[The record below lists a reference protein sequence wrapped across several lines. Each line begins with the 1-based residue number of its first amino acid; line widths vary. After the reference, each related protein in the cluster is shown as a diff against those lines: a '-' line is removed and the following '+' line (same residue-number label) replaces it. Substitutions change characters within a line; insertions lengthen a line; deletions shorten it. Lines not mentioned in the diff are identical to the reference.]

1 MLCHSGITKPSFGPV
16 ELQMLHGIL
25 LDWCEER
32 GCDWTASQHARPRRK
47 PFPGSNAASGK
58 EGGFSSFFAVFEPIY
73 LMV

>member
-32 GCDWTASQHARPRRK
+32 GCNLDSEPARE
-47 PFPGSNAASGK
+47 AAK
-58 EGGFSSFFAVFEPIY
+58 EAVSWFECGIRERGR
-73 LMV
+73 LFQLLRCI

>member
-32 GCDWTASQHARPRRK
+32 ACDLDSEQAREAAKEAVSWFECGIRK
-47 PFPGSNAASGK
+47 RGQLFQLLRC
-58 EGGFSSFFAVFEPIY
+58 I
-73 LMV
+73 